1 MKKQTLWFMIPMTIF
16 YAFAIGISAMALTW
30 IDKLE
35 KIACKCSQD
44 FKRDYIKYFLYV
56 YVIILALA
64 YFNTLLVVFEWNGK
78 LHKIL
83 QKLLRVLI
91 FVVPIALLLNSIFSI
106 IYIHQLKEVNCK
118 CSEDVR
124 REIYYIVNWIHI
136 GFIALQILIGIFAAI
151 FGVIIAKS

>member
-1 MKKQTLWFMIPMTIF
+1 MIPMTIF

-35 KIACKCSQD
+35 KIACKCSED

-91 FVVPIALLLNSIFSI
+91 FFVPIALLLNSIFSI

>member
-35 KIACKCSQD
+35 KIACKCSED

-91 FVVPIALLLNSIFSI
+91 FFVPIALLLNSIFSI